1 MGENS
6 NNTQQ
11 SERGR
16 AAENN
21 ANNIR
26 NAADVAMASKNPYA
40 MVAGG
45 ALKAADKISGGKA
58 SQSLGSAVER
68 LNRHNPMGRSLQN
81 ASNKLSES
89 GASDK
94 IGQAAAAKN
103 GMNGEKGEAL
113 KSATGGN
120 SPKASDVG
128 KEKLKSSSANKDKNL
143 FRKRKKKKEENNN
156 DDKDNN
162 QNDDDS
168 EESTDESDDKL
179 AVIRKIKTVISLL
192 SFLFPIFVV
201 IFIILIIS
209 STISSLSDLIGY
221 YLNGPSDIELMQGE
235 KKIYYEALSDVA
247 KEFNTRCCKE
257 AVNSNEGNN
266 ECDNDPSSHYKNG
279 INMNYIHAA
288 LLYNHYL
295 DNSESNSLLMDDPDY
310 FVYLNMHKNLDLLQ
324 DEKFFENLECDINY
338 EIGGNLYEG
347 LSNSTTF
354 QKLYNSYAR
363 ETGRTYSDILNEVF
377 DLVEGMLGSDDKTIE
392 AMPETFVVEN
402 VSANKS
408 ILIKDYLVGVIYANV
423 NRDVLT
429 NPERLKAYTVAYTTN
444 IMSANN
450 ITINTQSISSDSIK
464 DITYCDP
471 SSTCNGRGAISD
483 IARNTVTNSINEVYG
498 NVLVDENGKY
508 KTLSIDEL
516 NNIDSDNYADILL
529 NAYEGYTLRN
539 AKEDVYDN
547 GVNYGNE
554 KVLTEVTFYDQ
565 TNYKS
570 SFCGLK
576 TETIASSGCGTTS
589 MAIITSTYENDTKYD
604 PVYMA
609 EEARKQGHCSKGNGT
624 YYGHFKYIANKFNY
638 KYLAVKKTSNADKL
652 NIVTSHLRKG
662 HLIIVHVGAGHFTSG
677 GHYMVLGGIDPETKS
692 VYV

>member
-26 NAADVAMASKNPYA
+26 NAADVAIASKNPYA
-40 MVAGG
+40 MAAGG
-45 ALKAADKISGGKA
+45 ALKVADKISGGKA

-68 LNRHNPMGRSLQN
+68 LNRHNPMGRMVQN

-221 YLNGPSDIELMQGE
+221 YL
-235 KKIYYEALSDVA
+235 
-247 KEFNTRCCKE
+247 
-257 AVNSNEGNN
+257 
-266 ECDNDPSSHYKNG
+266 H
-279 INMNYIHAA
+279 
-288 LLYNHYL
+288 
-295 DNSESNSLLMDDPDY
+295 
-310 FVYLNMHKNLDLLQ
+310 
-324 DEKFFENLECDINY
+324 
-338 EIGGNLYEG
+338 
-347 LSNSTTF
+347 
-354 QKLYNSYAR
+354 
-363 ETGRTYSDILNEVF
+363 
-377 DLVEGMLGSDDKTIE
+377 
-392 AMPETFVVEN
+392 
-402 VSANKS
+402 
-408 ILIKDYLVGVIYANV
+408 
-423 NRDVLT
+423 
-429 NPERLKAYTVAYTTN
+429 
-444 IMSANN
+444 
-450 ITINTQSISSDSIK
+450 
-464 DITYCDP
+464 
-471 SSTCNGRGAISD
+471 
-483 IARNTVTNSINEVYG
+483 
-498 NVLVDENGKY
+498 
-508 KTLSIDEL
+508 
-516 NNIDSDNYADILL
+516 
-529 NAYEGYTLRN
+529 
-539 AKEDVYDN
+539 
-547 GVNYGNE
+547 
-554 KVLTEVTFYDQ
+554 
-565 TNYKS
+565 
-570 SFCGLK
+570 
-576 TETIASSGCGTTS
+576 
-589 MAIITSTYENDTKYD
+589 
-604 PVYMA
+604 
-609 EEARKQGHCSKGNGT
+609 
-624 YYGHFKYIANKFNY
+624 
-638 KYLAVKKTSNADKL
+638 
-652 NIVTSHLRKG
+652 
-662 HLIIVHVGAGHFTSG
+662 
-677 GHYMVLGGIDPETKS
+677 
-692 VYV
+692 